1 VGEQQGSRAT
11 CGEGLAEHSVVPAKI
26 AELLASLAE
35 NLEAHVPAIDLS
47 DRNGRLERDAYE
59 VLAAEYRAIA
69 SRLQAV
75 AQQMAEYRDLPMAG
89 HLEAAMSAPEILDAF
104 RRYVKLEREV
114 VELLQGTLTRDQQML
129 DQMGDR

>member
-1 VGEQQGSRAT
+1 VGEQQGSRAA
-11 CGEGLAEHSVVPAKI
+11 CGEGLAEHSLVPAKI

-35 NLEAHVPAIDLS
+35 NLEAHVPAIDLY

-59 VLAAEYRAIA
+59 VLVAEYRAIA

-75 AQQMAEYRDLPMAG
+75 AQQMAEYRDLPVAR
-89 HLEAAMSAPEILDAF
+89 HLEAAMSAPEILYAF

-129 DQMGDR
+129 DQMEDR